1 MRECDERLRRMIER
15 GRKFRKGRD
24 QLAVLFAA
32 LVFVLS
38 FLVLSTGSDHAY
50 RQRQRDNL
58 KHLALTE
65 LQ

>member
-15 GRKFRKGRD
+15 GRKLRKVRD

-38 FLVLSTGSDHAY
+38 FLVLSTGSAHAY

-65 LQ
+65 LR